1 MPIKTRSGV
10 LSGFD
15 MRLVEQLIYEEG
27 LRLESY
33 KCTAGHNT
41 IGVGHNLDSQP
52 LYKGNLIPYSID
64 TEFAY
69 KLLAQDLS
77 DTYAG
82 LDKNI
87 SWFSK
92 MPAGARQDALVLMAF
107 QLGTAGVLKFK
118 NMLRYIEHGQYENAA
133 LAALDSKWAK
143 EDSPARAK
151 RVAGQ
156 INLGLYYG
164 IPNRK

>member
-27 LRLESY
+27 LRLKAY

-52 LYKGNLIPYSID
+52 LYKGNLIPYSINE
-64 TEFAY
+64 EFAY

-82 LDKNI
+82 LDK
-87 SWFSK
+87 SWPWFSK
-92 MPAGARQDALVLMAF
+92 MPSGARQDALVLMAF
-107 QLGTAGVLKFK
+107 QLGVARLMGFK
-118 NMLRYIEHGQYENAA
+118 QMLQYIQHGHYEQAA
-133 LAALDSKWAK
+133 LAALDSKWAR
-143 EDSPARAK
+143 EDTPARAK